1 MEAGLISKTAGLLA
15 LLERKGL
22 KLSAAESCT
31 GGLLCHA
38 LTSVTGASK
47 VFHSG
52 IVAYSDDSKIKL
64 LGVAPEVIAQYGAVS
79 AETASAMA
87 EAIFLKSGADISVGI
102 TGNIEPDASEAKAPV
117 IVFIA
122 VRDRNGIESASLGL
136 SGNRIENKY
145 KAADSALDL
154 LLKRASGL

>member
-1 MEAGLISKTAGLLA
+1 MEARLISKAAELLA

-52 IVAYSDDSKIKL
+52 IIAYSDASKKDL
-64 LGVAPEVIAQYGAVS
+64 LGIPSEVIEISGTVS

-102 TGNIEPDASEAKAPV
+102 TGNIEPDAPEARIPV

-122 VRDRNGIESASLGL
+122 VRDRKGIESASLGL
-136 SGNRIENKY
+136 SGNRIKNKY
-145 KAADSALDL
+145 QAADAAFEL